1 LESYAYYVVSGLLL
15 AALFGNLYLICV
27 TFRRCQSEMRYYFVL
42 SMAAVFCYTLGHFFE
57 ITAKSAGASATGIKI
72 MYMGSCFMSPLFLFF
87 VIDYCRVDIGKKLLN
102 MLKIPLFGI
111 PLINLALVWT
121 FENHDLIYKTYFFD
135 ADDPLRGLQI
145 IPGTLYSFSNIY
157 SAVCI
162 VAICTILITRL
173 FQWHKTH
180 RKTLILMI
188 VSAAAPGISNAFY
201 FLSVYAFNWKFNF
214 NFLPFTLVAVN
225 LIFYLTIVRY
235 NLFDFVPIAYHTALD
250 SVDDACLIVDAQMNC
265 MESNNSAKLLF
276 PGIETYRNGL
286 SVSHIANWP
295 EELFDLKEATER
307 ETTRFRIPSDGDKI
321 FSASVNA
328 IADVRGNTLG
338 WIVLMQNITTTEN
351 LMRDLELAA
360 YTDALTG
367 LYNRRH
373 FVEIA
378 LMEFDKAKRMELPCY
393 GIIFDLDFFKKVND
407 TYGHL
412 AGDEVLRCVSATVR
426 DTVRSY
432 DLLARYGGE
441 EFVIFL
447 SSMTDTDD
455 RVALNLAERVRQNV
469 ENMTIFYEGTKIKIT
484 LSLGVARGSEANTL
498 EDLLKNADTAMYSAK
513 QGGRN
518 RVVMFN

>member
-1 LESYAYYVVSGLLL
+1 
-15 AALFGNLYLICV
+15 
-27 TFRRCQSEMRYYFVL
+27 MRYYFVL
-42 SMAAVFCYTLGHFFE
+42 SMAAIFCYTLGHFFE
-57 ITAKSAGASATGIKI
+57 ITAKSAGAAATGVKI

-87 VIDYCRVDIGKKLLN
+87 VIDYCRVDIGEKLLKI
-102 MLKIPLFGI
+102 LKIPLFGI

-121 FENHDLIYKTYFFD
+121 FESHDLIYKTYFFE
-135 ADDPLRGLQI
+135 ASEPIRGMQI
-145 IPGTLYSFSNIY
+145 IPGSLYSFSNIY

-173 FQWHKTH
+173 FQWHKNH

-188 VSAAAPGISNAFY
+188 VSAAAPAISNAFY
-201 FLSVYAFNWKFNF
+201 FVTVYTLNWKFNF

-265 MESNNSAKLLF
+265 MESNNSAKMLF

-286 SVSHIANWP
+286 SVATIANWP
-295 EELFDLKEATER
+295 EELSDLKEASER
-307 ETTRFRIPSDGDKI
+307 EQTRFRIPHDGESI

-338 WIVLMQNITTTEN
+338 WIVLMQNITTTET
-351 LMRDLELAA
+351 LMQELELAA
-360 YTDALTG
+360 YTDSLTG

-373 FVEIA
+373 FLEIA
-378 LMEFDKAKRMELPCY
+378 VMEFDKSKRMDLPCY
-393 GIIFDLDFFKKVND
+393 GIIFDLDFFKNVND
-407 TYGHL
+407 TYGHI
-412 AGDEVLRCVSATVR
+412 AGDAVLRHVAATVR
-426 DTVRSY
+426 DTMRSY

-447 SSMTDTDD
+447 SSVADPDD
-455 RVALNLAERVRQNV
+455 RVALSLAERVRQNV
-469 ENMTIFYEGTKIKIT
+469 EKSSIMYDGNEIKIT
-484 LSLGVARGSEANTL
+484 LSLGVARDTGAQTL
-498 EDLLKNADTAMYSAK
+498 EDLLKNADAAMYRAK
-513 QGGRN
+513 QTGRN
-518 RVVMFN
+518 RVVLFE